1 VVSARIELSRE
12 EMDLLLLVW
21 CLQGFTPRSSIRLG
35 LMMDTY
41 FWMYD
46 RTLKYEGTIGRLKNH
61 GLLSISESR
70 RCESVVHEGIS
81 CVSCT
86 DIPLWRQV
94 HCLADR
100 LQRKSLLR
108 TARPEAGEYRV
119 VIRDTTAVRPVE
131 APDSRA
137 PGEILSRITAEPEP
151 ETVLEGLLRQVDQIK
166 MSLDSRVVPPSVE
179 EAEEARAILRRI
191 DEAITVILAIREDV
205 ENDVDDGPTQMAQ

>member
-1 VVSARIELSRE
+1 
-12 EMDLLLLVW
+12 
-21 CLQGFTPRSSIRLG
+21 
-35 LMMDTY
+35 
-41 FWMYD
+41 
-46 RTLKYEGTIGRLKNH
+46 
-61 GLLSISESR
+61 
-70 RCESVVHEGIS
+70 
-81 CVSCT
+81 
-86 DIPLWRQV
+86 
-94 HCLADR
+94 LADR